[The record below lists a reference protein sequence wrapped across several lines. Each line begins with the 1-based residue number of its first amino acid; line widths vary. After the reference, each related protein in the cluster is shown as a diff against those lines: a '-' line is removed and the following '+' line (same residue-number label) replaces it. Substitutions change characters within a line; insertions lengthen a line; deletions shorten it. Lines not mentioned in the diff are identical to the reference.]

1 VTDRTKTDE
10 ELAAT
15 KDGASGLEGVS
26 PRSSVPPPRASLVP
40 RAAPGHRPITPPVG
54 VPRAPA
60 PPRPPLPR
68 ATSTGSF
75 RAPLPTAPAR
85 PPTPPTGVVRP
96 PLPPVP
102 RPPTLPRAPAPTPI
116 HQDPPEVLL
125 DEVEVDVVES
135 IEPLALGSIPAESDG
150 PSAAPTLER
159 SASALAPPALPTFAA
174 PATSAG
180 PSDAALADFFADVP
194 AVGEHPLL
202 PALDEVATVMRSIDS
217 VRPPADLPSGDVLEV
232 DVDAAAADSIS
243 LSFDEPEELPVAAP
257 SAASRPSL
265 TAESLDAPTTASVPP
280 PGLFDA
286 RALGVSSEDDPEE
299 LASLGVELQATPDEV
314 SPVGEGVNA
323 PGEEVTTAVQDVQ
336 AMEAATP
343 PISADGGLD
352 FALDDAAS
360 GLFDA
365 PAPPSPDV
373 TAADAPSRALP
384 PDAPSHPPAPLAVEP
399 DPIAEDPPSA
409 LMEPELP
416 VAAALELA
424 APVPS
429 ADPAEGDG
437 EPALELDDASFD
449 DALGD
454 LGAPVAAPS
463 PEVEDASVPAPLAD
477 EMLDLDLDVL
487 PPPRPAAPMPV
498 PAAETTLE
506 ALEAGLFADTPMVD
520 LGAPLPSDAGFAD
533 LALADD
539 ELDAMFR
546 DLEVVT
552 GATPTASDDAPALA
566 AAPDEASDFAAF
578 EAALDDDAPEVGE
591 GDDDETLLIDGDDE
605 EVDLEVEAP
614 ADRGALLAA
623 TVTSR
628 KREQQDSDALFA
640 LDPKGEAA
648 ARVEMLSD
656 EAGQDDSYLRAAEH
670 LCVVAET
677 LDGALGD
684 AARARVVAERA
695 VALAP
700 EVVAATRLLRR
711 LDVAEDQEAMA
722 YRRALDELQT
732 PLGDEERRGLL
743 RLAAELAARVAPDEA
758 PPLWD
763 ELSALQGAPGAL
775 AALFAGAQRRDPEA
789 VAAALARWSDVA
801 TGELAASLSVA
812 RARLVEAKHG
822 DDALEVIREA
832 VRRDP
837 ADAGAWIAMAR
848 IAFAQV
854 RADVAAEALAGLA
867 RSGEGGP
874 LALAAE
880 ALGAAVRAITG
891 QPVPSTTVRSAGVS
905 AWLVL
910 GALAEAGAD
919 PSSQQTAALE
929 VARGAEATAWRARE
943 GASDAG
949 IEGRFHA
956 LRLAL
961 ARRDD
966 DAVARAAAAML
977 EASSGALAAL
987 LARAA
992 SVLPA
997 EREAL
1002 AGDGALWA
1010 VLSAA
1015 EGDPQARPRD
1025 DDPYS
1030 RIDAAERARR
1040 QGEGGVEEGIA
1051 SLADIATGAKEPA
1064 AASFAARAV
1073 ASLAGDPAR
1082 VVEML
1087 RVEAQRSQD
1096 ARRGAASR
1104 LLAAA
1109 LGAAYG
1115 VDDSAAGIAEAA
1127 QALPGDLAVAE
1138 LAALFALR
1146 GELDPELGAELLD
1159 QASTA
1164 GDDRAH
1170 HTAAVR
1176 AALRRAAVDPDSAA
1190 EAVWRAWMRC
1200 PRDAS
1205 LGTLVLRSPG
1215 QPGER
1220 VAAVLR
1226 TQIDAAHAE
1235 GAAGV
1240 SAAIAEGL
1248 QLAAVLE
1255 QSGRHAEAAQAVA
1268 RARTLSLDDGS
1279 LVVAEERLW
1288 LKAGM
1293 FAEVAERAFE
1303 QLRAAREDEQRVA
1316 AYERLAELDR
1326 SFRGDIASS
1335 VLSFQ
1340 AILEVAPGHVASQRT
1355 LERYFV
1361 EQGRGEELLDVYRRM
1376 VDHLSDP
1383 EDALAYAHVAART
1396 AANLGDA
1403 DLAAAG
1409 PFLRAAFARDLA
1421 DRRLVISLEAE
1432 ARRTADLSLFSA
1444 AHQRAA
1450 QFSGND
1456 QERATSFVRA
1466 AEGYFA
1472 MGDHARGREAMEH
1485 ALAVDPN
1492 HLVALQHVA
1501 EERAAA
1507 GDVRAAADACETLG
1521 RRLKV
1526 PAHAARFFY
1535 RAAAHYRATEP
1546 ERALSLARE
1555 ALARDPAHTDAWTLA
1570 SEVARALG
1578 DARVE
1583 MELVAMRADA
1593 PPSGERGD
1601 ALTLHLRAS
1610 ELALTLGDRDRA
1622 RAELRRVV
1630 ELDPSRVEALRTLAR
1645 LTWEDRDWA
1654 SAADAS
1660 IRLAKLSHDP
1670 AERGEMLFRLGEIFD
1685 LHLPDTRR
1693 AEAAYRRV
1701 IQAAPDDTRALERL
1715 VALYHRTGDAA
1726 KEYEVLQALTART
1739 MPGAERIARLLRV
1752 AELAES
1758 AMSDPARAELAFEG
1772 ARREAPADVEVLRRY
1787 AAFLERSAAAE
1798 ARKVLL
1804 ERAGAEARRGVD
1816 LAPRDAASYDIL
1828 IEVRRLRRDDAG
1840 ARAIA
1845 SVALSLGAQSELVEA
1860 HGSLTPEHPLNAR
1873 AATPRRGRNAEPP
1886 HGARAAPGAALPR
1899 AGPPLGVG
1907 AVSAAVG
1914 RGRGPGR
1921 AAAPAPRAGGRVG
1934 AAHGRRPGGDLRR
1947 RQRPRGR
1954 PSRGR
1959 RDPRAHRAARGDA
1972 LAGPALR
1979 RGPRDAA
1986 RRRGAGPRRA
1996 PPPAGPRAARR
2007 RAAAAVRAHAPPA
2020 ERRARAPRRARARH
2034 DPHLPPGPPRR
2045 PLARRV
2051 SGHRARPAGPRRA
2064 ARGRVGARQPPR
2076 AAGHR
2081 RHVRGHLPA
2090 LAQRGRHRRA
2100 AHRDHRAGPP
2110 APRLDLRPLR
2120 RRAPRRRARLSA
2132 SRPS

>member
-1 VTDRTKTDE
+1 M
-10 ELAAT
+10 
-15 KDGASGLEGVS
+15 DGASGPEGVS
-26 PRSSVPPPRASLVP
+26 PRALVTLPRASLVP
-40 RAAPGHRPITPPVG
+40 RAAPGQRPPTPPVG

-60 PPRPPLPR
+60 PPRPPPPR

-75 RAPLPTAPAR
+75 RAALPTAPAR

-102 RPPTLPRAPAPTPI
+102 RPPALPRAPSSTPTPR
-116 HQDPPEVLL
+116 DESEVVL

-135 IEPLALGSIPAESDG
+135 IEPLALGSIPVEPDE

-174 PATSAG
+174 SDSAAG
-180 PSDAALADFFADVP
+180 PPDAALADFFADVP
-194 AVGEHPLL
+194 DVGEAVARPD
-202 PALDEVATVMRSIDS
+202 LDEVETVMRSIES
-217 VRPPADLPSGDVLEV
+217 VHPSAEPPPGDVLEV
-232 DVDAAAADSIS
+232 DVEVDVDVDQAAS
-243 LSFDEPEELPVAAP
+243 LSFDDPEALPAAP
-257 SAASRPSL
+257 SSTAAQPAL
-265 TAESLDAPTTASVPP
+265 TAESLDAPTTTSLPP
-280 PGLFDA
+280 PGLLEAPALFLPVDDA
-286 RALGVSSEDDPEE
+286 AEE
-299 LASLGVELQATPDEV
+299 LAPLGVDLA
-314 SPVGEGVNA
+314 G
-323 PGEEVTTAVQDVQ
+323 
-336 AMEAATP
+336 
-343 PISADGGLD
+343 
-352 FALDDAAS
+352 AAS
-360 GLFDA
+360 ASPSAPAVDEAPEAVATHVESAPA
-365 PAPPSPDV
+365 PAPPASLDL
-373 TAADAPSRALP
+373 ADG
-384 PDAPSHPPAPLAVEP
+384 
-399 DPIAEDPPSA
+399 
-409 LMEPELP
+409 
-416 VAAALELA
+416 ALEDALEDAAESLLADPVVPPLDLRAEAPPPMELAPA
-424 APVPS
+424 APVG
-429 ADPAEGDG
+429 AHTAE
-437 EPALELDDASFD
+437 PDA
-449 DALGD
+449 
-454 LGAPVAAPS
+454 
-463 PEVEDASVPAPLAD
+463 LAD
-477 EMLDLDLDVL
+477 EATLSLDEVAFDDPPAVAAMETPASDTPSAVPPAGVDEALDLDLDAL
-487 PPPRPAAPMPV
+487 PPRAISAAPAPI
-498 PAAETTLE
+498 AETTLE

-546 DLEVVT
+546 DLEVVS
-552 GATPTASDDAPALA
+552 GATPGAVEASPVVA
-566 AAPDEASDFAAF
+566 ATSDEARDFAAF
-578 EAALDDDAPEVGE
+578 EAALDDDAPEVG
-591 GDDDETLLIDGDDE
+591 GDDDDETLLIDGDDE
-605 EVDLEVEAP
+605 EVDLEAEAP

-628 KREQQDSDALFA
+628 KREQQASDALFS
-640 LDPKGEAA
+640 LDPKDEAA

-684 AARARVVAERA
+684 PGRARVVAERA

-711 LDVAEDQEAMA
+711 LDLAEDRESMA
-722 YRRALDELQT
+722 YRRALDELET
-732 PLGDEERRGLL
+732 PLGDEERQGLL

-763 ELSALQGAPGAL
+763 RLSALPGPHGAL
-775 AALFAGAQRRDPEA
+775 AAVFAGAQRRDPDA
-789 VAAALARWSDVA
+789 LATALARWSDVA

-822 DDALEVIREA
+822 DDALEVIRDA

-874 LALAAE
+874 LAVAAE
-880 ALGAAVRAITG
+880 ALSAAVRAITG

-905 AWLVL
+905 AWLAL
-910 GALAEAGAD
+910 GAQDEAGGDAA
-919 PSSQQTAALE
+919 SQQAAALE
-929 VARGAEATAWRARE
+929 VARGAEALSWRARE
-943 GASDAG
+943 GDAEAG
-949 IEGRFHA
+949 VEGRFHA

-961 ARRDD
+961 AQRND
-966 DAVARAAAAML
+966 DAVARTAAAML
-977 EASSGALAAL
+977 GVSGGALSAL

-992 SVLPA
+992 SVQPG
-997 EREAL
+997 ERAAL
-1002 AGDGALWA
+1002 DREGALWA

-1015 EGDPQARPRD
+1015 EGDPQSRLRE

-1030 RIDAAERARR
+1030 RIDVAERTRR

-1051 SLADIATGAKEPA
+1051 SLADIATGAREPA

-1087 RVEAQRSQD
+1087 RVEAERSQD

-1235 GAAGV
+1235 GPSGV

-1432 ARRTADLSLFSA
+1432 ARRTADLALFSA

-1472 MGDHARGREAMEH
+1472 MGDQARGREAMEH

-1501 EERAAA
+1501 DERAAA

-1535 RAAAHYRATEP
+1535 RAAAHYRASEP
-1546 ERALSLARE
+1546 ARALSLARE
-1555 ALARDPAHTDAWTLA
+1555 ALARDPSHTDAWTLA
-1570 SEVARALG
+1570 SEIARTLG

-1583 MELVAMRADA
+1583 MELVGMRADT

-1645 LTWEDRDWA
+1645 LTWEDGDWT

-1685 LHLPDTRR
+1685 LRLPDAKR

-1715 VALYHRTGDAA
+1715 VALYLRGGDAP
-1726 KEYEVLQALTART
+1726 KEFEVLQALTART
-1739 MPGAERIARLLRV
+1739 MPGPERIARLLRV

-1758 AMSDPARAELAFEG
+1758 AMSDPSRAELAFEG

-1787 AAFLERSAAAE
+1787 AAFLERSAASE

-1873 AATPRRGRNAEPP
+1873 AATPAAVELLCPPTVPAPLRALLSRAQDLLSTSAPFQPQAVGAEAL
-1886 HGARAAPGAALPR
+1886 GARPHALR
-1899 AGPPLGVG
+1899 GLVEEWAQVMGVG
-1907 AVSAAVG
+1907 AVEIFVADSVPEMVRPVGGAMRAVVVPRTVTPSLGLRFAVARAMLLDAVGLGLVARLPPRDLALHVAALLRQFEPMHRPPNVELAPLDELARAMTRTFPRDRHADLSPTAFQVIERGPMDPDALLAGAWELGNRLALLATDDMSAAISLLSPVDGASAAQLTATTALG
-1914 RGRGPGR
+1914 RLL
-1921 AAAPAPRAGGRVG
+1921 RVSTSDRF
-1934 AAHGRRPGGDLRR
+1934 A
-1947 RQRPRGR
+1947 
-1954 PSRGR
+1954 
-1959 RDPRAHRAARGDA
+1959 DA
-1972 LAGPALR
+1972 
-1979 RGPRDAA
+1979 
-1986 RRRGAGPRRA
+1986 
-1996 PPPAGPRAARR
+1996 R
-2007 RAAAAVRAHAPPA
+2007 RAAERA
-2020 ERRARAPRRARARH
+2020 
-2034 DPHLPPGPPRR
+2034 
-2045 PLARRV
+2045 
-2051 SGHRARPAGPRRA
+2051 
-2064 ARGRVGARQPPR
+2064 
-2076 AAGHR
+2076 
-2081 RHVRGHLPA
+2081 
-2090 LAQRGRHRRA
+2090 
-2100 AHRDHRAGPP
+2100 
-2110 APRLDLRPLR
+2110 
-2120 RRAPRRRARLSA
+2120 
-2132 SRPS
+2132 